1 MYCVNCGVKLADTEK
16 TCPLCGVQTWH
27 PEVIPGGGEPL
38 FPADQY
44 PQKTVTPKGAQII
57 VTTLFLMPV
66 LITLLCDLQLNGCV
80 TWSGYV
86 AGALGV
92 GYVVLVLPFWFRQPN
107 PVIFV
112 PCGFAAAGLYLLY
125 INHAVD
131 GNWFLSLALPVTAVV
146 GSIVTA
152 VVTLLRYIRR
162 GRLYVYGGAMTAL
175 GLFMPLMEYLVVIT
189 LARPRFTGW
198 SFYPLIVLV
207 SLGGMLLFLAVNA
220 KARERMER
228 KFFI

>member
-1 MYCVNCGVKLADTEK
+1 MYCVNCGVKLADTERS
-16 TCPLCGVQTWH
+16 CPLCGVQAWH
-27 PEVIPGGGEPL
+27 PEVIPGSGEPL
-38 FPADQY
+38 FPEDQY
-44 PQKTVTPKGAQII
+44 PQKSVTPKGAQII
-57 VTTLFLMPV
+57 VTALFLVPL
-66 LITLLCDLQLNGCV
+66 LITLLCDLQLNGRI

-92 GYVVLVLPFWFRQPN
+92 GYVVLVLPFWFRRPN

-125 INHAVD
+125 INLSVE
-131 GNWFLSLALPVTAVV
+131 GGWFLSLAFPVTAVV

-152 VVTLLRYIRR
+152 VVALLRYIRR
-162 GRLYVYGGAMTAL
+162 GRLYVYGGALTAL

-189 LARPRFTGW
+189 LDRPRFIGW

-207 SLGGMLLFLAVNA
+207 LFGGTLLFLAVNG